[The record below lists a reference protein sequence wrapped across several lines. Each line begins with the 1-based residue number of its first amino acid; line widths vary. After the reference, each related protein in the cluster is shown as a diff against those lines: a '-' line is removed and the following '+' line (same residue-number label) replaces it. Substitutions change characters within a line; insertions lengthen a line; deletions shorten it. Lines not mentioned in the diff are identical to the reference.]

1 MNSLQSLIH
10 VAGGVAELADSRKEN
25 SRPTYFVH
33 HRLSFLTLEPLGTM
47 ALSAFAVL
55 QYVNWVDS

>member
-25 SRPTYFVH
+25 STYSVH

-47 ALSAFAVL
+47 ASSAFAVL